1 MKRLSEHRK
10 KQLAF
15 LIADL
20 LSAEVVWIAFL
31 LFRWLVYEGLVF
43 GVEEVLIPAF
53 SFYPPLIIYPLAC
66 VCIYYLSG
74 YYMRP
79 AHKSIG
85 SEVMSTFFS
94 SFVIVMGAFFIII
107 IDDDVD
113 SYQRYYISLMVLF
126 SLQFVIALVPRIV
139 LNIWF
144 NRHQKERVFYLTAD
158 TDEQMTALKQQMPI
172 DRIHIDLS
180 NSNQTELYELIAKVY
195 PLNTAISL
203 PASTFDILSG
213 AAKIKNLEEKPLIVI
228 TDHTM
233 ADWELAIKRTF
244 DIVASLLGLICLSPA
259 YLTIAAIVWATT
271 KGPAIYKQER
281 IGLSGKTFMI
291 YKFRTMYIN
300 AEESVPQLSNI
311 NDSRIT
317 PIGRFLRKYRL
328 DELPQLYNVLK
339 GDMSIVGP
347 RPERE
352 YFIDQ
357 IMKQAPYYC
366 LLYRIRPGLTSWGP
380 IKVGYTDTLKKMIER
395 LNYDIAYME
404 NMSLLLDVKIMFYTL
419 KVLFNG
425 EGQ

>member
-85 SEVMSTFFS
+85 GEVMSTFFS

-126 SLQFVIALVPRIV
+126 SLQFVIALVPRIG

-180 NSNQTELYELIAKVY
+180 DSNQTELYELIAKVY

-244 DIVASLLGLICLSPA
+244 DIVASLLGLICLSPV